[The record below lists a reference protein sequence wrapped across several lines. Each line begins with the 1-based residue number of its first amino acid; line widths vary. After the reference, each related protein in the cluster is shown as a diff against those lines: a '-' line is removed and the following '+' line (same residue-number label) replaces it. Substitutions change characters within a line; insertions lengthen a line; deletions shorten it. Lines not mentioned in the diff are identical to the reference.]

1 MLRESNLTLGK
12 TIALGKLIKQI
23 KIQAEKLKQEQ

>member
-12 TIALGKLIKQI
+12 TIASGQLVEQI
-23 KIQAEKLKQEQ
+23 KINPEELKQEK

>member
-12 TIALGKLIKQI
+12 TIALRQLVKQI
-23 KIQAEKLKQEQ
+23 KIQAEKLKQEK